1 MPGPTL
7 PKTFMFL
14 ALAPAMLLACD
25 PAGGALPDE
34 PATVSITSPAP
45 GELVTSK
52 VVRIRGTATNTD
64 EVEVEGKPASVVG
77 GVWDAEVQLPEGEA
91 TVEVNYRGVKDSVT
105 FTVDASAPKLEMI
118 QPARAA
124 FIPAEQNRVT
134 VSGVATDGLTGVSFL
149 QINDQQL
156 EASADGSFTYELTL
170 EPGYNQIEITAQDKA
185 GNTEQQTI
193 GVIHG
198 DFVDPLSPVDPGF
211 DITFPKDTF
220 PKVAALVQSLITPE
234 SVSSLIQERLML
246 DGVELKSI
254 AFAPLEITA
263 TPRSNQREPSKPGY
277 IDFELVIRDVEVV
290 GEVMLSDEPIGLTVE
305 VAEATI
311 ATTVT
316 LSADGEGSLDIE
328 LGEAELDLPED
339 ALSWEVATGGS
350 ELTEED
356 VGFLANTV
364 EEIVRRAFSEL
375 LSERVFEQ
383 LYDPQFLER
392 RVELLGRVIEFKVK
406 VEEVIT
412 NASGVFARTTLEMP
426 AAQFSEIPEVPGAL
440 AWPTGITSVPML
452 EADMMATLDQR
463 AANRLTHGLWRSGLF
478 NQTLAGD
485 DFAGFDLPIE
495 LQAGALALVLD
506 GRVTNHADS
515 TSPAGLKMRPQL
527 PPVVEIKPDEG
538 TTGLVAQLGE
548 LHIDVLLDVDKTPK
562 KLVTLAAFI
571 ELGINL
577 EIEDAKIALSFDV
590 KGSADIVDEPLFD
603 LDNNTAEDLFNGVF
617 ELIPQVLS
625 RALVLRGEAD
635 LTLFKISNPR
645 VEIHG
650 LDRDQISVGLD
661 LITPTEE

>member
-1 MPGPTL
+1 MPGSTI
-7 PKTFMFL
+7 PKTSLFL
-14 ALAPAMLLACD
+14 ALSPALLFACD
-25 PAGGALPDE
+25 PAAGDLPDA

-91 TVEVNYRGVKDSVT
+91 TVEVNYRGVQDSVT
-105 FTVDASAPKLEMI
+105 FTVDASAPKLEMV

-124 FIPAEQNRVT
+124 FIPAEQDRVT
-134 VSGVATDGLTGVSFL
+134 VSGVATDGLSGVSLL

-156 EASADGSFTYELTL
+156 EASADGSFTYELAL
-170 EPGYNQIEITAQDKA
+170 KPGYNQIEITATDKA

-193 GVIHG
+193 GVLHG
-198 DFVDPLSPVDPGF
+198 EFVDPLSLVDPGF
-211 DITFPKDTF
+211 DITFPKETF
-220 PKVAALVQSLITPE
+220 PKVATLVQRLITPE
-234 SVSSLIQERLML
+234 SVSSLIQENLML
-246 DGVELKSI
+246 DDVEISSI
-254 AFAPLEITA
+254 KFAPLEITA
-263 TPRSNQREPSKPGY
+263 TPRSNQREPSQPGY
-277 IDFELVIRDVEVV
+277 IDFELVIRDVEVI

-305 VAEATI
+305 VDEATI
-311 ATTVT
+311 STTVT

-328 LGEAELDLPED
+328 LGEAELALPED
-339 ALSWEVATGGS
+339 ALGWEIVTGGS
-350 ELTEED
+350 ELTDED
-356 VGFLANTV
+356 LGFLANTV
-364 EEIVRRAFSEL
+364 EDIVRRAFAEL
-375 LSERVFEQ
+375 LSDRVFEQ
-383 LYDPQFLER
+383 LYDPKFLER
-392 RVELLGRVIEFKVK
+392 RVELLGRVIEFKVR

-426 AAQFSEIPEVPGAL
+426 AEQFSEIPAVPGAL
-440 AWPTGITSVPML
+440 AWPTGITSVPTL
-452 EADMMATLDQR
+452 QADIMATLDQR
-463 AANRLTHGLWRSGLF
+463 AANRLTHGIWRSGLL

-485 DFAGFDLPIE
+485 DFAGFELPIE

-506 GRVTNHADS
+506 GRVTNHAES

-548 LHIDVLLDVDKTPK
+548 LHVDVLLDVDKTPK

-661 LITPTEE
+661 LITSTEE